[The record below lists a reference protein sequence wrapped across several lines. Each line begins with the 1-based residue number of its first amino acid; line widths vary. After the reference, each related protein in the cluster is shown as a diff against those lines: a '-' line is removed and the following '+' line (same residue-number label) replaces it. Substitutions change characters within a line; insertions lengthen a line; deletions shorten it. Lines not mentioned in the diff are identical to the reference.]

1 MLQMLNVD
9 LKKPYNLNEEN
20 LSDDEIVVKN
30 SQIKPNGNM
39 ILPSL
44 PRNEKN
50 ERNEKSKE
58 KETQYLATTDDVIR
72 SKVVSIRRKIN
83 K

>member
-1 MLQMLNVD
+1 MLNVD
-9 LKKPYNLNEEN
+9 LKKPTNHNEEN
-20 LSDDEIVVKN
+20 FSDDDIVVKN
-30 SQIKPNGNM
+30 SQVRPNGNVV
-39 ILPSL
+39 LPSL
-44 PRNEKN
+44 PRMDKN
-50 ERNEKSKE
+50 ERTEKSKE